1 LYWKLDEVVDAALID
16 ADRGNVTLPAK
27 VLDPDK
33 LAERCSCISE
43 VSVDEPLIDEDLTNC
58 NADVSVLDPLT
69 LDAPTRE
76 YVPDNV
82 LLVLNGADRAN
93 DGDAVSVDEPLRL
106 AALVTLVLG
115 AASLAAIKATVI

>member
-1 LYWKLDEVVDAALID
+1 
-16 ADRGNVTLPAK
+16 
-27 VLDPDK
+27 
-33 LAERCSCISE
+33 
-43 VSVDEPLIDEDLTNC
+43 VDEPLIAEDLTNC

-76 YVPDNV
+76 YAQDNV
-82 LLVLNGADRAN
+82 LLVLNGADFAN
-93 DGDAVSVDEPLRL
+93 DGAAVSVDEPLRL